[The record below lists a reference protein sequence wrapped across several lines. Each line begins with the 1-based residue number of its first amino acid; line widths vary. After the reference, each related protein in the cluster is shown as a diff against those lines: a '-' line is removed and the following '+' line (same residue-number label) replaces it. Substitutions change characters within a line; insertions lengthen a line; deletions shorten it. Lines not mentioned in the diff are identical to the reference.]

1 MRATRREPRLEGEDW
16 EEIFARS
23 IGANWTPS
31 NVGLDDIQYGNM
43 AWGAKTVKNQ
53 NPFDVRHLRLISGR
67 NSPTFSFHTRSILNT
82 PPDELGEMVLE
93 IWNARVDDVRS
104 RFATLRTVVLVK
116 SDNLLETSVFEI
128 NTIRYTIDDY
138 YWQWNERK
146 NLEGYEKSTNIHRFT
161 WQPHGSQFTI
171 IEDVPDH
178 LLKIRIKRPPLV
190 KTSSVLEGIG
200 YDDSWVEILS

>member
-1 MRATRREPRLEGEDW
+1 M
-16 EEIFARS
+16 
-23 IGANWTPS
+23 
-31 NVGLDDIQYGNM
+31 
-43 AWGAKTVKNQ
+43 
-53 NPFDVRHLRLISGR
+53 
-67 NSPTFSFHTRSILNT
+67 
-82 PPDELGEMVLE
+82 
-93 IWNARVDDVRS
+93 RS